1 MLKRLERADVNVD
14 AFFVDNGSP
23 HGFLNMQTL
32 TDETHE
38 AFVEVIAL
46 LKDLIKEI
54 CKDLPRSNDPN
65 NNSIANNKNSQTS
78 INGST
83 NTQ

>member
-38 AFVEVIAL
+38 AFIEVIAL

-54 CKDLPRSNDPN
+54 SKDLPPRSNDPN
-65 NNSIANNKNSQTS
+65 NNSIANNKNSQIS
-78 INGST
+78 INGT
-83 NTQ
+83 TQ